1 MGLYNT
7 IVIASAV
14 LSFTVIS
21 PAYAQLA
28 DNLMVSGSE
37 KPMAYGVGTY
47 GLKGAGT
54 QGVSGQSEA
63 GGLYSA
69 RIPTVTLSRSVPGVM
84 VSDGKQE
91 LVCISASSTR
101 LCLHR
106 SLTGPLRL
114 LNYVTRCGTS
124 VLASCPL

>member
-1 MGLYNT
+1 MGRGY
-7 IVIASAV
+7 IVPLLSSAILLV
-14 LSFTVIS
+14 ALIS
-21 PAYAQLA
+21 SAHAQLA

-54 QGVSGQSEA
+54 QGVSGKSEA

-84 VSDGKQE
+84 VSDGEQP
-91 LVCISASSTR
+91 R
-101 LCLHR
+101 
-106 SLTGPLRL
+106 P
-114 LNYVTRCGTS
+114 
-124 VLASCPL
+124 P

>member
-1 MGLYNT
+1 MMGLCNT
-7 IVIASAV
+7 LVIAAAV
-14 LSFTVIS
+14 LSFAVIS

-69 RIPTVTLSRSVPGVM
+69 RIPTVTLSRSVPGVI
-84 VSDGKQE
+84 VSDGK
-91 LVCISASSTR
+91 
-101 LCLHR
+101 
-106 SLTGPLRL
+106 
-114 LNYVTRCGTS
+114 
-124 VLASCPL
+124 

>member
-1 MGLYNT
+1 MKLFDM
-7 IVIASAV
+7 IVVVTAV
-14 LSFTVIS
+14 LSFALIS
-21 PAYAQLA
+21 PAQAQLA

-54 QGVSGQSEA
+54 QGVSGKSEA

-84 VSDGKQE
+84 VSDGERVPKIH
-91 LVCISASSTR
+91 LNDIDGALISSRYDKFMAHTR
-101 LCLHR
+101 L
-106 SLTGPLRL
+106 
-114 LNYVTRCGTS
+114 
-124 VLASCPL
+124 

>member
-1 MGLYNT
+1 MGLYNM

-14 LSFTVIS
+14 LSFALIS

-91 LVCISASSTR
+91 LGR
-101 LCLHR
+101 H
-106 SLTGPLRL
+106 
-114 LNYVTRCGTS
+114 
-124 VLASCPL
+124 